1 MRAMSW
7 LGIGDKPRR
16 GRAPPA
22 WRRLALRW
30 GPVALAG
37 LLLLGGIA
45 WWWRSGVVA
54 AAAERSVA
62 VAWAGVDAIST
73 ALGLVVE
80 EVWITGRTEA
90 DKAELLA
97 ALGVSRG
104 SPILRF
110 DPAAARER
118 MEALGWVR
126 EATVRRSLPSE
137 IHVQIVER
145 KPLALWQSHGRM
157 VLIGQDAVPI
167 TSRNL
172 GRFANLPLLVG
183 EDAPKHATRLFD
195 VLASEPGLEK
205 RVVSAVRVG
214 GRRWNLKLDNE
225 VEVRLPEQDPLAAWM
240 RLGRLD
246 REQGV
251 LARDVAVLDLRLPDR
266 VVLKLGRD
274 AQREVL
280 PSKDK
285 DGRGLRK
292 KPAPG
297 QNT

>member
-7 LGIGDKPRR
+7 LGIGEKPRR
-16 GRAPPA
+16 GRPA
-22 WRRLALRW
+22 SGWHRLAWRW
-30 GPVALAG
+30 GPLALAG
-37 LLLLGGIA
+37 LVLIGGVT
-45 WWWRSGVVA
+45 WLWRSGVVA
-54 AAAERSVA
+54 AAGERGA
-62 VAWAGVDAIST
+62 AIALAGVDAVSV

-80 EVWITGRTEA
+80 EVWITGRAEA
-90 DKAELLA
+90 DKAELLG
-97 ALGVSRG
+97 ALGVMRG

-118 MEALGWVR
+118 VESLGWVR
-126 EATVRRSLPSE
+126 EATVRRSLPNE

-145 KPLALWQSHGRM
+145 KPLALWQSNGRM

-172 GRFANLPLLVG
+172 GRFTNLPLLVG

-214 GRRWNLKLDNE
+214 GRRWNLKLDNA

-251 LARDVAVLDLRLPDR
+251 LSRDVAVLDLRLPDR
-266 VVLKLGRD
+266 LVLKLGRD

-285 DGRGLRK
+285 DGRGPRK

>member
-7 LGIGDKPRR
+7 LGIGDKPKR
-16 GRAPPA
+16 GRPAPA
-22 WRRLALRW
+22 WRRLAWRW
-30 GPVALAG
+30 GPVGLAG
-37 LLLLGGIA
+37 LLLIGGLA
-45 WWWRSGVVA
+45 WLWRSGVVA
-54 AAAERSVA
+54 AAGERSAA
-62 VAWAGVDAIST
+62 VAWAGIDAAST
-73 ALGLVVE
+73 ALGLVVD
-80 EVWITGRTEA
+80 EVWITGRNEA

-97 ALGVSRG
+97 VLGIGRG

-110 DPAAARER
+110 DPLAARER
-118 MEALGWVR
+118 LEALGWVR
-126 EATVRRSLPSE
+126 EAMVRRSLPNE
-137 IHVQIVER
+137 IHVEIVER
-145 KPLALWQSHGRM
+145 KPLALWQSQGRM

-183 EDAPKHATRLFD
+183 EDAPKHAMRLFD
-195 VLASEPGLEK
+195 VLAAEPGLEK

-251 LARDVAVLDLRLPDR
+251 LSRDVAVLDLRLPDR

>member
-16 GRAPPA
+16 GRTPPA

-37 LLLLGGIA
+37 LLLFGGIA
-45 WWWRSGVVA
+45 WLWRSGVVA
-54 AAAERSVA
+54 AAAERSAA
-62 VAWAGVDAIST
+62 VAWAGVDAAST

-80 EVWITGRTEA
+80 EVWITGRAEA
-90 DKAELLA
+90 DRRELLA

-126 EATVRRSLPSE
+126 EATVRRSLPNE
-137 IHVQIVER
+137 IHVEIVER
-145 KPLALWQSHGRM
+145 KPMALWQSQGRM

-172 GRFANLPLLVG
+172 GRFSNLPLLVG
-183 EDAPKHATRLFD
+183 EDAPRHATGLFD
-195 VLASEPGLEK
+195 VLAAEPGLEK

-225 VEVRLPEQDPLAAWM
+225 VEVRLPEQDALAAWM

-251 LARDVAVLDLRLPDR
+251 LSRDVAVLDLRLPDR